1 MTERKE
7 CLNKELNEKDCPC
20 SDSSC
25 ERHGICCECV
35 KYHRNNGGMPAC
47 LR

>member
-1 MTERKE
+1 MSRKE
-7 CLNKELNEKDCPC
+7 CVNKYENEQDCPC
-20 SDSSC
+20 KDFDC

-35 KYHRNNGGMPAC
+35 RYHKQCGDKPAC